1 MTKRTPIRGTLYQTH
16 ALHISLFSLYVYCHS
31 WWRDAKELGDDL
43 IIWSVGEWNGKGIL
57 NKSGKPGKIE
67 RNHLKRT
74 SITWCSLLS
83 ECISPI
89 PKFNKKKIV
98 SPCCKNI
105 LSSSGKGWGGPK
117 AGHTP
122 YSWHMRSYL
131 LISTC
136 VFSKDNS
143 FNQQKPLFPDRISE
157 LLLKGIQGEL
167 LSHLVWFAS
176 WSNLGMSQN

>member
-105 LSSSGKGWGGPK
+105 LSSSGKGWGDQRLDIHHIHDIWDHISWYLHVYFLRTIPSTNK
-117 AGHTP
+117 NLVPWQDLRVAVEGHP
-122 YSWHMRSYL
+122 RR
-131 LISTC
+131 IAE
-136 VFSKDNS
+136 
-143 FNQQKPLFPDRISE
+143 PLGVIC
-157 LLLKGIQGEL
+157 
-167 LSHLVWFAS
+167 
-176 WSNLGMSQN
+176 